1 MPPSRAARLLDNR
14 LDGFFRALLGGKA
27 SPLIVSSV
35 ERAASVVQVSL
46 ALF

>member
-1 MPPSRAARLLDNR
+1 MSPSRATRLLDDR

-35 ERAASVVQVSL
+35 ERAASVVQVAP

>member
-14 LDGFFRALLGGKA
+14 LDGLFRALLGGKA